1 MNRSL
6 SNKKL
11 LKRLLIVIPILLI
24 SGLSFCITSYAQDAR
39 QEDVKKSIQVTNPSP
54 EFSLRIR
61 AEKEGDLEYHPGE
74 KIILSFQ
81 SNKDAYITIYQYQ
94 PDGGVKII
102 FPNQKNQRDN
112 VRAGRLY
119 KIETTIP
126 EDSELGTGYI
136 QGFATIRPALLR
148 ERERE
153 VLTREFPVISSDFME
168 FTADLRNRIRELS
181 LREWVSTEILEYQVV
196 RPRYATENTGSV
208 MAMSFPQ
215 GAEVYLDGEYQGI
228 APKRIE
234 DIQTGQHVIEFIMP
248 GYKNWSKS
256 ITVSRDRITR
266 IEAHLEEVEIYGKIS
281 VTCDQPNALVFVDG
295 KEYGKI
301 PPKSNLVI
309 SGLKEGF
316 HELTVMKPG
325 SQDYRT
331 WIQTVE
337 VVGGE
342 TVSIHVS
349 LSKPKN

>member
-1 MNRSL
+1 MNRIF

-11 LKRLLIVIPILLI
+11 LNRLLMIISIFLIL
-24 SGLSFCITSYAQDAR
+24 GLSFCVVSYAQDAR

-61 AEKEGDLEYHPGE
+61 AEKEGDLEYHTGE
-74 KIILSFQ
+74 KMILSFQ

-94 PDGGVKII
+94 PDGRVRII

-119 KIETTIP
+119 QIEIKIP
-126 EDSELGTGYI
+126 EDSELGTGYV
-136 QGFATIRPALLR
+136 QGFATIRPALIR

-153 VLTREFPVISSDFME
+153 VLTRQFPVISSDFME
-168 FTADLRNRIRELS
+168 FTADLRNRIRGLP

-196 RPRYATENTGSV
+196 RSRYATRNTGSV
-208 MAMSFPQ
+208 MVMSFPQ

-234 DIQTGQHVIEFIMP
+234 DIQTGQYVIEFLMP
-248 GYKNWSKS
+248 GYKKWSRNV
-256 ITVSRDRITR
+256 TVSRDRITR

-309 SGLKEGF
+309 SGIKEGS
-316 HELTVMKPG
+316 HELVVMKPG

-331 WIQTVE
+331 WVQTVE
-337 VVGGE
+337 VLGGE
-342 TVSIHVS
+342 TISIHVS